1 MKPFEK
7 FLNDT
12 LGTKEL
18 LETYLEL
25 RQEFQRLGFSENDLE
40 KPPTYSPMMMRLFH
54 KFGDTQ
60 KALFKQV
67 NDYGFDVEWN
77 EFIEFMSP
85 ILQKINDITPLSE
98 NGYSKRNDS
107 GDEDY

>member
-25 RQEFQRLGFSENDLE
+25 RQEFQRLGFSENELE

-60 KALFKQV
+60 KALFNQV
-67 NDYGFDVEWN
+67 KDYGFDIT
-77 EFIEFMSP
+77 FIEL
-85 ILQKINDITPLSE
+85 IKALAN
-98 NGYSKRNDS
+98 NSKPAIKPFNTKLTTFLKPS
-107 GDEDY
+107 NFV